1 MRETIPLPFETG
13 GAPVMPARRLLRAYA
28 VEVKYESLRLLR
40 TPAMAIPFLLL
51 PVPIYLFFGIVMPA
65 GEIEKNPALADYLF
79 SGWCVFA
86 VMGPAMFGAGCAL
99 AAEREAGLVRLRRA
113 MPMPAGAWLVAKMLM
128 AMVFSAI
135 AVASVV
141 AAAVMAGR
149 IGLSAGQLL
158 VITAVMIAGA
168 IPFCAMG
175 LFIGARASATAAPAF
190 INLIFLPMLWLSGL
204 FFPLPGVLERLVVI
218 WPAFHLNQVALG
230 LAGVSEFSFVPP
242 QLSAAVLLGLT
253 VLSGGLAIRR
263 LARKG

>member
-1 MRETIPLPFETG
+1 
-13 GAPVMPARRLLRAYA
+13 
-28 VEVKYESLRLLR
+28 
-40 TPAMAIPFLLL
+40 
-51 PVPIYLFFGIVMPA
+51 
-65 GEIEKNPALADYLF
+65 
-79 SGWCVFA
+79 
-86 VMGPAMFGAGCAL
+86 
-99 AAEREAGLVRLRRA
+99 
-113 MPMPAGAWLVAKMLM
+113 
-128 AMVFSAI
+128 
-135 AVASVV
+135 
-141 AAAVMAGR
+141 
-149 IGLSAGQLL
+149 
-158 VITAVMIAGA
+158 MIAGA